1 MKLNRTKFWISMII
15 LSVGFV
21 YLLINNRDYEMR
33 DLSLIIYLLIYFTL
47 IVLRLKDAWESA
59 AMVFLCFLFPA
70 IVFYFG
76 CLPSEKYFIKNSKGS
91 RRKLAKT
98 KHGLGR
104 KYQRWKKLPSEKPE
118 TINSYTLFSHQNYKR
133 YKK

>member
-47 IVLRLKDAWESA
+47 IVLRLKDA
-59 AMVFLCFLFPA
+59 
-70 IVFYFG
+70 
-76 CLPSEKYFIKNSKGS
+76 
-91 RRKLAKT
+91 
-98 KHGLGR
+98 
-104 KYQRWKKLPSEKPE
+104 
-118 TINSYTLFSHQNYKR
+118 
-133 YKK
+133 